1 MVSAILGFALVAG
14 LLTIIPGIDT
24 ALILRAAVSQGS
36 KSAFATVIGI
46 SLGVLVWGVAAAIGL
61 SALLTASKLAYDILR
76 TAGAIYLIWMG
87 LNFIWKTKK
96 SRSSE
101 TATEIELSASIVSAF
116 KRGLITNLLNPK
128 VGVFYM
134 AVLPQFIPE
143 GYSALLAG
151 FLLSLVHVIEGIIW
165 YSALIWGTKILR
177 TWLQR
182 ASVRIW
188 MDRITGTVL
197 IGFGLRVALNQH

>member
-1 MVSAILGFALVAG
+1 MVSELISFALVAG
-14 LLTIIPGIDT
+14 LLTMIPGIDT

-61 SALLTASKLAYDILR
+61 SALLTASKLAYDGLR
-76 TAGAIYLIWMG
+76 IAGAIYLIWMG

-96 SRSSE
+96 SHTQQLLSE
-101 TATEIELSASIVSAF
+101 TELPSSVTSAF

-151 FLLSLVHVIEGIIW
+151 FLLSLVHVVEGIIW
-165 YSALIWGTKILR
+165 YSALIWGTKIFR

-182 ASVRIW
+182 SSVRTW
-188 MDRITGTVL
+188 MDRITGAVL